1 MKKVHPFG
9 LLVLLLIFTGL
20 LFYDL
25 RKGSDGVVVDSVLV
39 LSFAVIL
46 PTKLIDARSELEE
59 QRLLSQQ
66 QNHR

>member
-46 PTKLIDARSELEE
+46 PNKLIDARSELEE